1 MGFLPAIF
9 ALLLGCSGPKAVPAA
24 TPVQKLSA
32 EGVHRLERG
41 DYAGAAEMF
50 KQTLHEAELVDDL
63 RGQAM
68 AWNNIG
74 SLGLAQGDLPTAV
87 SALGHAVRFYRQI
100 KEHGLGEL
108 RARVNL
114 GIAQLET
121 GNVAAAKAQ
130 LVEAQ
135 RLGDSLGK
143 PREAWL
149 AEVTLGSAEVKSG
162 QASIGADR
170 AQKALVWAQSNHD
183 LAIESAASLVMG
195 SALQAQGDLEG
206 ALSRYDHALEIDR
219 TRQEP
224 SAILEDLRAL
234 AELYKQR
241 GQPSLAGDILARR
254 GRVAKRLGRLD
265 VAEADMAWA
274 LEFGAKEMHV
284 DDVEALRIEYDA
296 IRAVRSSSRPAPA
309 ERYPLKP

>member
-1 MGFLPAIF
+1 LIASL
-9 ALLLGCSGPKAVPAA
+9 AVSTGCSGPKPVPAA

-41 DYAGAAEMF
+41 DYTGAAEMF

-63 RGQAM
+63 RGQAT

-74 SLGLAQGDLPTAV
+74 SLGLAQGDLAVAV

-114 GIAQLET
+114 GIAQLAS
-121 GNVAAAKAQ
+121 GDVAAARGQ
-130 LVEAQ
+130 LTEAQ

-149 AEVTLGSAEVKSG
+149 AEVTLGSADVKSG
-162 QASIGADR
+162 QASTGAER
-170 AQKALVWAQSNHD
+170 AQRALIWARSAHD
-183 LAIESAASLVMG
+183 LAIESAASLVLG
-195 SALQAQGDLEG
+195 SAFQAQGDLDG
-206 ALSRYDHALEIDR
+206 ALSSYERALEIDR

-234 AELYKQR
+234 ADLYKQR
-241 GQPSLAGDILARR
+241 GQLSLAGDVLARR

-284 DDVEALRIEYDA
+284 DDVDALRIEYDA
-296 IRAVRSSSRPAPA
+296 IRAVRGAAHPTAP
-309 ERYPLKP
+309 ERFPLKP